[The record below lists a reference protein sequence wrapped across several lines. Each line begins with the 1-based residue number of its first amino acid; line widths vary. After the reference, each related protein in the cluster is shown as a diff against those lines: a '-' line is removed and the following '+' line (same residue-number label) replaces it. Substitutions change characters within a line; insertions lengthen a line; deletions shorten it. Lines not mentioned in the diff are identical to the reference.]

1 MESVDNEHQP
11 VPMEGS
17 RRSFLG
23 VLLGLASAFV
33 GALLAVPVLRYIFY
47 PLTANSEESDWM
59 EVGSSASFS
68 NVQMPLRCTAEL
80 KQLDGWWETTSQP
93 VVYII
98 KAGGKIK
105 ALSAIC
111 PHLGCDVPWDPGRN
125 EFVCPCHG
133 GTFSADGTHLSGPPR
148 RALDSLETKVT
159 GGKLMVK
166 YQYFRPD
173 VPNKVVIS

>member
-1 MESVDNEHQP
+1 MESHEHEHQS
-11 VPMEGS
+11 VPSDGS

-23 VLLGLASAFV
+23 ALLGFASASVGVLLAI
-33 GALLAVPVLRYIFY
+33 PVLRYIFY
-47 PLTANSEESDWM
+47 PLTAKSDESDWA
-59 EVGSSASFS
+59 EAGSVASFS
-68 NVQMPLRCTAEL
+68 NVQAPLSCTLDL
-80 KQLDGWWETTSQP
+80 KQRDGWREVASQP

-98 KAGGKIK
+98 KSGGKIK

-111 PHLGCDVPWDPGRN
+111 PHLGCVVPWDPGRN

-133 GTFSADGTHLSGPPR
+133 GTFAADGTHLSGPPR
-148 RALDSLETKVT
+148 RSLDSLKTKVT

-173 VPNKVVIS
+173 VPYKEVTS

>member
-1 MESVDNEHQP
+1 MESHHDEQQP

-33 GALLAVPVLRYIFY
+33 GALLSIPVLRYIFY
-47 PLTANSEESDWM
+47 PLTANADNSDLT
-59 EVGSSASFS
+59 EVGSVASFS
-68 NVQMPLRCTAEL
+68 SLETPVRHTLEL
-80 KQLDGWWETTSQP
+80 KQRDGWRETASQP

-98 KAGGKIK
+98 KSGGKIK
-105 ALSAIC
+105 VLSAIC
-111 PHLGCDVPWDPGRN
+111 THLGCTVPWDPGRK

-133 GTFSADGTHLSGPPR
+133 GSFSADGTHLSGPPR
-148 RALDSLETKVT
+148 RALDSLETKVS

-173 VPNKVVIS
+173 VPNKEVIS

>member
-1 MESVDNEHQP
+1 MESNDQEHKL
-11 VPMEGS
+11 VPLDGA

-23 VLLGLASAFV
+23 VMIGLASAFV

-47 PLTANSEESDWM
+47 PLTANAGDSDWA
-59 EVGSSASFS
+59 EAGSVATFS
-68 NVQMPLRCTAEL
+68 NLQTPLRLTLEL
-80 KQLDGWWETTSQP
+80 KQRDGWQETASQP

-98 KAGGKIK
+98 KTGGKIK

-111 PHLGCDVPWDPGRN
+111 PHLGCTVPWDAGRN
-125 EFVCPCHG
+125 AFVCPCHG
-133 GTFSADGTHLSGPPR
+133 GVFSPDGACTAGPPR
-148 RALDSLETKVT
+148 RSLDSLETKVA

-173 VPNKVVIS
+173 VSSKEVTG

>member
-1 MESVDNEHQP
+1 MESDEHDHQL

-33 GALLAVPVLRYIFY
+33 AAILAIPVLRYIFY
-47 PLTANSEESDWM
+47 PLTANADNSDLTQ
-59 EVGSSASFS
+59 VGSVASFS
-68 NVQMPLRCTAEL
+68 SLETPLRHTLEL
-80 KQLDGWWETTSQP
+80 KQRDGWRETASQP
-93 VVYII
+93 VVYVI
-98 KAGGKIK
+98 KSGGKIK
-105 ALSAIC
+105 VLSAIC
-111 PHLGCDVPWDPGRN
+111 THLGCTVPWDPGRN

-133 GTFSADGTHLSGPPR
+133 GSFSADGTHLSGPPR
-148 RALDSLETKVT
+148 RALDSLETKVS

-173 VPNKVVIS
+173 VPNKEVIS